1 MHEQLFSF
9 GVLKINF
16 NLKKFKNSIA
26 IENIQWN
33 LWLVS
38 MAKQHLERL

>member
-9 GVLKINF
+9 VVLKINF
-16 NLKKFKNSIA
+16 NLKKFKNPIT

-33 LWLVS
+33 LWLVN